1 MLDKYSFRVSAMK
14 RQNKLHSLYSQQG
27 LTLLEL
33 MITLSIVGILL
44 TLVAP
49 NVRDI
54 LIRNNVTSQV
64 NEISGIVQF
73 ARSNAIDEQNTAIIC
88 PTPDFSNCSTNWDQA
103 KMVFNDLDGNGNR
116 SEDEELLAATSLPP
130 KSMTV
135 TGPGITVRF
144 NGNGTV
150 STPATIKIC
159 HQDGEAKFARALFI
173 SLQGRV
179 RLSEDTDNNGIHED
193 SAGNSLS
200 CI

>member
-1 MLDKYSFRVSAMK
+1 MK

-116 SEDEELLAATSLPP
+116 SEDEELLAATGLPP
-130 KSMTV
+130 KSLTI

>member
-1 MLDKYSFRVSAMK
+1 MK